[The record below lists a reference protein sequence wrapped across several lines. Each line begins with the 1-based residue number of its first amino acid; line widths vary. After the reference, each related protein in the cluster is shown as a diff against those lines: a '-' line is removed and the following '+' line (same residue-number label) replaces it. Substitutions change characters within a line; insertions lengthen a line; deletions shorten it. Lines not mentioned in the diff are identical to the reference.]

1 MSSLPLGMIS
11 LNVKGLSKSYNRK
24 PVFSEIS
31 FEHTDGVLGIAGA
44 NGSGKS
50 TFLKCLAYLTKA
62 QKGTIKWMNQEFEL
76 TKDDIKGKIGY
87 VAPYI
92 NLYDELTAYEN
103 LEFLLQVAGM
113 SIQMTHINSLI
124 DQVQMKD
131 HRQKLFK
138 SLSTGQQQ
146 RIKIAAAL
154 IRKPDIIFMDE
165 PGSNL
170 DKAGHDLVK
179 RIVNMQKAKNK
190 LVIIA
195 SNDPKEI
202 KLCDQVIKL

>member
-1 MSSLPLGMIS
+1 MIS
-11 LNVKGLSKSYNRK
+11 LSVKGLTKRYNRK
-24 PVFSEIS
+24 PIFIDLS
-31 FEHTDGVLGIAGA
+31 FEHTNGVLGIAGS

-50 TFLKCLAYLTKA
+50 TLLKCLAYLTRA
-62 QKGTIKWMNQEFEL
+62 QKGTIEWKKQELEL
-76 TKDDIKGKIGY
+76 TKDDIKGRVGY
-87 VAPYI
+87 AAPYI
-92 NLYDELTAYEN
+92 NLYDELTSYEN

-138 SLSTGQQQ
+138 SLSTGQRQ

-154 IRKPDIIFMDE
+154 IRKPDIVLLDE

-170 DKAGHDLVK
+170 DESGQELIKK
-179 RIVNMQKAKNK
+179 IVNMQKAKNK

-195 SNDPKEI
+195 SNDPREI
-202 KLCDQVIKL
+202 KLCDQVIEL

>member
-1 MSSLPLGMIS
+1 MIS
-11 LNVKGLSKSYNRK
+11 LSVKGLTKTYNRK
-24 PVFSEIS
+24 PVFSDIS

-50 TFLKCLAYLTKA
+50 TLLKCLAYLTRA
-62 QKGTIKWMNQEFEL
+62 QKGSIQWVRQELEL
-76 TKDDIKGKIGY
+76 SKDEVKSNIGY
-87 VAPYI
+87 AAPYI
-92 NLYDELTAYEN
+92 NLYDELTSYEN

-113 SIQMTHINSLI
+113 PIQLTHINSQI

-138 SLSTGQQQ
+138 SLSTGQRQ
-146 RIKIAAAL
+146 RVKIAAAL
-154 IRKPDIIFMDE
+154 IRKPDIIFLDE

-170 DKAGHDLVK
+170 DKSGHELIK
-179 RIVNMQKAKNK
+179 KIVNMQKAKNK

>member
-1 MSSLPLGMIS
+1 MIS
-11 LNVKGLSKSYNRK
+11 LNVKGLSKTYNRK
-24 PVFSEIS
+24 PIFTDLT
-31 FEHTDGVLGIAGA
+31 FRHDDGVLGIAGA

-50 TFLKCLAYLTKA
+50 TLMKCLAYLTRA
-62 QKGTIKWMNQEFEL
+62 QRGTIEWRNQEFEL
-76 TKDDIKGKIGY
+76 TKEDIKGKIGFA
-87 VAPYI
+87 APYI
-92 NLYDELTAYEN
+92 NLYDELTSYEN

-113 SIQMTHINSLI
+113 PIQVTHINSQI

-138 SLSTGQQQ
+138 SLSTGQRQ

-154 IRKPDIIFMDE
+154 IRKPDIVFLDE

-170 DKAGHDLVK
+170 DASGHELIRK
-179 RIVNMQKAKNK
+179 IVNVLKAKNK

-202 KLCDQVIKL
+202 ELCDQVIELSA

>member
-1 MSSLPLGMIS
+1 MIS
-11 LNVKGLSKSYNRK
+11 LTVKGLSKSYNRK
-24 PVFSEIS
+24 PIFTDLS
-31 FEHTDGVLGIAGA
+31 FKHTDGVLGIAGA

-50 TFLKCLAYLTKA
+50 TLLKCLAYLTRA
-62 QKGTIKWMNQEFEL
+62 QKGSIQWMRQDLEIPKE
-76 TKDDIKGKIGY
+76 DIKGSIGY
-87 VAPYI
+87 AAPYI
-92 NLYDELTAYEN
+92 NLYDELTSYEN
-103 LEFLLQVAGM
+103 LEFLLQVAGLP
-113 SIQMTHINSLI
+113 IQVTHINSQI

-138 SLSTGQQQ
+138 SLSTGQRQ
-146 RIKIAAAL
+146 RVKIAAAL
-154 IRKPDIIFMDE
+154 IRKPDIIFLDE

-170 DKAGHDLVK
+170 DKSGHDLVK
-179 RIVNMQKAKNK
+179 KIVNMQKAKNK

>member
-1 MSSLPLGMIS
+1 MIS
-11 LNVKGLSKSYNRK
+11 LSVNGLSKSYNRK
-24 PVFSEIS
+24 PVFTDIS
-31 FEHTDGVLGIAGA
+31 FEHDDGVLGIAGS

-50 TFLKCLAYLTKA
+50 TLLKCLAYLTRA
-62 QKGTIKWMNQEFEL
+62 QKGSILWKQQEIEL
-76 TKDDIKGKIGY
+76 TKEDIKKSLGY
-87 VAPYI
+87 AAPYI
-92 NLYDELTAYEN
+92 NLYDELTSYEN
-103 LEFLLQVAGM
+103 LEFLLQVAGLP
-113 SIQMTHINSLI
+113 IQITHINSQI

-138 SLSTGQQQ
+138 SLSTGQRQ

-154 IRKPDIIFMDE
+154 IRKPDIIFLDE

-170 DKAGHDLVK
+170 DKSGHELVK
-179 RIVNMQKAKNK
+179 KIVNMQKAKNK
-190 LVIIA
+190 LVVIA

>member
-1 MSSLPLGMIS
+1 LSSLPLGMIS
-11 LNVKGLSKSYNRK
+11 LSVKGLSKRYNRN
-24 PVFSEIS
+24 PIFTDLT
-31 FEHTDGVLGIAGA
+31 FEHTDGVLGIAGS

-50 TFLKCLAYLTKA
+50 TLLKCLAFLTRA
-62 QKGTIKWMNQEFEL
+62 QKGTITWHKQEQEL
-76 TKDDIKGKIGY
+76 YKEDIKGNIGY
-87 VAPYI
+87 AAPYI
-92 NLYDELTAYEN
+92 NLYDELTAFEN
-103 LEFLLQVAGM
+103 LEFLLQTAGLP
-113 SIQMTHINSLI
+113 IKITHINSQI

-138 SLSTGQQQ
+138 SLSTGQRQ

-154 IRKPDIIFMDE
+154 IRKPDIILLDE

-170 DKAGHDLVK
+170 DEYGRELIMK
-179 RIVNMQKAKNK
+179 IVNMQKAKNK

-202 KLCDQVIKL
+202 DLCDQVIEL

>member
-1 MSSLPLGMIS
+1 MIS
-11 LNVKGLSKSYNRK
+11 LSVKGLTKTYNRK
-24 PVFSEIS
+24 PIFTDLT
-31 FEHTDGVLGIAGA
+31 FEHTDGVLGIAGS

-50 TFLKCLAYLTKA
+50 TLLKCLSYLTRA
-62 QKGTIKWMNQEFEL
+62 QKGSIEWRRQELEL
-76 TKDDIKGKIGY
+76 AKDDVKGRIGFA
-87 VAPYI
+87 APYI
-92 NLYDELTAYEN
+92 NLYDELTSFEN

-113 SIQMTHINSLI
+113 PIQMTHINSQI

-138 SLSTGQQQ
+138 SLSTGQRQ

-154 IRKPDIIFMDE
+154 IRKPDIIFLDE

-170 DKAGHDLVK
+170 DKSGHELVK
-179 RIVNMQKAKNK
+179 KIVNMQKAKNK

>member
-1 MSSLPLGMIS
+1 MIS
-11 LNVKGLSKSYNRK
+11 LSVKGLSKRYNRK
-24 PVFSEIS
+24 PIFTDLT
-31 FEHTDGVLGIAGA
+31 FEHTDGVLGIAGS

-50 TFLKCLAYLTKA
+50 TLLKCLAYLTRA
-62 QKGTIKWMNQEFEL
+62 QKGTIDWKRQELEL
-76 TKDDIKGKIGY
+76 NKEDIKGSIGY
-87 VAPYI
+87 AAPYI
-92 NLYDELTAYEN
+92 NLYDELTSYEN

-124 DQVQMKD
+124 DQVQMQD

-138 SLSTGQQQ
+138 SLSTGQRQ

-154 IRKPDIIFMDE
+154 IRKPDIIFLDE

-170 DKAGHDLVK
+170 DKSGHDLVK
-179 RIVNMQKAKNK
+179 KIVNMQKAKNK

-202 KLCDQVIKL
+202 KLCDNVIKL

>member
-1 MSSLPLGMIS
+1 MIS
-11 LNVKGLSKSYNRK
+11 LTIEGLSKTYNRK
-24 PVFSEIS
+24 SIFTDLN

-50 TFLKCLAYLTKA
+50 TLLKCLAYLTNA
-62 QKGTIKWMNQEFEL
+62 QKGSIKWMRQEIEL
-76 TKDDIKGKIGY
+76 TKEDVKGNIGY
-87 VAPYI
+87 AAPYI
-92 NLYDELTAYEN
+92 NLYDELTSYEN
-103 LEFLLQVAGM
+103 LEFLLQVAGLP
-113 SIQMTHINSLI
+113 IQMTHINSLI

-138 SLSTGQQQ
+138 SLSTGQRQ

-154 IRKPDIIFMDE
+154 IRKPDIIFLDE

-170 DKAGHDLVK
+170 DKSGHELVK
-179 RIVNMQKAKNK
+179 KIVNMQKAKNK
-190 LVIIA
+190 LVILA

>member
-1 MSSLPLGMIS
+1 MIS
-11 LNVKGLSKSYNRK
+11 LSVNRLSKSYNRK
-24 PVFSEIS
+24 PVFTDIS
-31 FEHTDGVLGIAGA
+31 FEHDDGVLGIAGS

-50 TFLKCLAYLTKA
+50 TLLKCLAYLTRA
-62 QKGTIKWMNQEFEL
+62 QKGSILWKQQEIEL
-76 TKDDIKGKIGY
+76 TKEDIKKSLGY
-87 VAPYI
+87 AAPYI
-92 NLYDELTAYEN
+92 NLYDELTSYEN
-103 LEFLLQVAGM
+103 LEFLLQVAGLP
-113 SIQMTHINSLI
+113 IQITHINSQI

-138 SLSTGQQQ
+138 SLSTGQRQ

-154 IRKPDIIFMDE
+154 IRKPDIIFLDE

-170 DKAGHDLVK
+170 DKSGHELVK
-179 RIVNMQKAKNK
+179 KIVNMQKAKNK
-190 LVIIA
+190 LVVIA

>member
-1 MSSLPLGMIS
+1 MIS
-11 LNVKGLSKSYNRK
+11 LNVNGLSKTYNRK
-24 PVFSEIS
+24 PIFTDLT
-31 FEHTDGVLGIAGA
+31 FRHDDGVLGIAGA

-50 TFLKCLAYLTKA
+50 TLLKCLAYLTRA
-62 QKGTIKWMNQEFEL
+62 QRGTIEWRNQEFEL
-76 TKDDIKGKIGY
+76 TKEDIKGKIGFA
-87 VAPYI
+87 APYI
-92 NLYDELTAYEN
+92 NLYDELTSYEN

-113 SIQMTHINSLI
+113 PIQVTHINSQI

-138 SLSTGQQQ
+138 SLSTGQRQ

-154 IRKPDIIFMDE
+154 IRKPDIVFLDE

-170 DKAGHDLVK
+170 DASGHELIRK
-179 RIVNMQKAKNK
+179 IVNVLKAKNK

-202 KLCDQVIKL
+202 ELCDQVIELTAVT

>member
-1 MSSLPLGMIS
+1 MIS
-11 LNVKGLSKSYNRK
+11 LSVKGLTKTYNRK
-24 PVFSEIS
+24 PIFTDLT
-31 FEHTDGVLGIAGA
+31 FEHTDGVLGIAGS

-50 TFLKCLAYLTKA
+50 TLLKCLAYLTRA
-62 QKGTIKWMNQEFEL
+62 QKGTIQWMRQELEL
-76 TKDDIKGKIGY
+76 SKDEVKGKIGY
-87 VAPYI
+87 AAPYI
-92 NLYDELTAYEN
+92 DLYDELTSYEN
-103 LEFLLQVAGM
+103 LEFLLQVAGLP
-113 SIQMTHINSLI
+113 IQMTHINSQI

-138 SLSTGQQQ
+138 SLSTGQRQ

-154 IRKPDIIFMDE
+154 IRKPDIIFLDE

-170 DKAGHDLVK
+170 DKSGHDLVK
-179 RIVNMQKAKNK
+179 KIVNMQKAKNK
-190 LVIIA
+190 LVILA